1 VRVITEASSDGSR
14 TTVMSSDTTVSVLTP
29 APMSAS
35 AVHVMR
41 AGPPV
46 ATEAA
51 TALMP
56 SAATTRLTTVASEVA
71 QTGTPSTG
79 AGSPCALR
87 MSSVGLYCS
96 LVVSCHRSCPLFRE
110 RPLMPKGRRAAALA
124 SADQG
129 LSTSAMLPADTE
141 QRPPEGGSLQSGAVT
156 RIARARMSV
165 SGNAQAVSGH
175 LGRHENNQKSPP
187 NMKPSPRER
196 KDRIVLRVLQQP
208 AN

>member
-1 VRVITEASSDGSR
+1 MRVITEASSDGSR

-156 RIARARMSV
+156 RIARARIECIRKRSSRLRAPWEARKQPKIPPEYETLTEGEERSYRP
-165 SGNAQAVSGH
+165 SGSSAAC
-175 LGRHENNQKSPP
+175 
-187 NMKPSPRER
+187 
-196 KDRIVLRVLQQP
+196 
-208 AN
+208 